1 MIQFR
6 LGCLCVALAAGLS
19 LWSGEAPA
27 RPNIVF
33 ILADDLGYMDIGAY
47 NPKAFYE
54 TPHIDALAARGM
66 KFTQGY
72 AACPVCSPTRGSI
85 LTGKYPPRF
94 GVTDFIG
101 GNRPGRLLP
110 AKNANHLPLEEVTIA
125 ERLRDN
131 GYATF
136 FAGKWHLGDGQYTP
150 NAQGFGPGLVGKN
163 QFYYPV
169 SDLQLPDPRDDPK
182 TTERIAN
189 EAVKF
194 IRENRDKPFFAYLPF
209 LAVHIPIGARKELVE
224 KYQLK
229 KAHGPADEWGQE
241 NYSKVRRV
249 QNRADYAAML
259 EQLDF
264 AIGRVLEALEHY
276 DVAQKTIVIFM
287 SDNGGL

>member
-101 GNRPGRLLP
+101 GNRSEEHTSELQSRGLISCALFCLRTRRSGSNTPHARGTAPTACFGRG
-110 AKNANHLPLEEVTIA
+110 A
-125 ERLRDN
+125 
-131 GYATF
+131 
-136 FAGKWHLGDGQYTP
+136 AG
-150 NAQGFGPGLVGKN
+150 
-163 QFYYPV
+163 
-169 SDLQLPDPRDDPK
+169 
-182 TTERIAN
+182 E
-189 EAVKF
+189 
-194 IRENRDKPFFAYLPF
+194 
-209 LAVHIPIGARKELVE
+209 
-224 KYQLK
+224 
-229 KAHGPADEWGQE
+229 
-241 NYSKVRRV
+241 
-249 QNRADYAAML
+249 
-259 EQLDF
+259 
-264 AIGRVLEALEHY
+264 
-276 DVAQKTIVIFM
+276 
-287 SDNGGL
+287 